1 MRKTSNVENDKND
14 FDKNDFDKNDFD
26 KNDFD
31 KNVHNTKSGSFLS
44 SRSW

>member
-1 MRKTSNVENDKND
+1 MRKTSNVENA
-14 FDKNDFDKNDFD
+14 KNDFDKNDFD

>member
-1 MRKTSNVENDKND
+1 MRKTSNVEN
-14 FDKNDFDKNDFD
+14 DKNDFDKNDFD

-44 SRSW
+44 SRPW

>member
-1 MRKTSNVENDKND
+1 MRKTSKVENDKND
-14 FDKNDFDKNDFD
+14 FDRNDFD